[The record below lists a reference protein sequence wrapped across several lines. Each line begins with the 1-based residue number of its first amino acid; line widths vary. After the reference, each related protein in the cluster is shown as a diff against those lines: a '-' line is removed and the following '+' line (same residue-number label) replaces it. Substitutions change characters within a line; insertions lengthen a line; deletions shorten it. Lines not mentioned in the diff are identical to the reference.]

1 MSPPAD
7 RAPYRSPRNRS
18 IARRTARRAR
28 RAARCADYA
37 ARRLPRRQDRILAER
52 ATERFEGSREKVRAL
67 INAASTRE
75 DPRHVAIRAGDHG
88 CQPLMTR
95 LGVAATNRA
104 GFDLYTVP
112 EEIDRLVQ
120 GLHTVN
126 TTPGM
131 GRAQDDPSDGGT
143 RG

>member
-1 MSPPAD
+1 M
-7 RAPYRSPRNRS
+7 RA
-18 IARRTARRAR
+18 
-28 RAARCADYA
+28 
-37 ARRLPRRQDRILAER
+37 
-52 ATERFEGSREKVRAL
+52 F

-75 DPRHVAIRAGDHG
+75 GRRQVAIRAGDHG
-88 CQPLMTR
+88 SQPLMTR

-120 GLHTVN
+120 GPHTVN

-131 GRAQDDPSDGGT
+131 GRARDDPSDGGT
-143 RG
+143 WG

>member
-1 MSPPAD
+1 
-7 RAPYRSPRNRS
+7 
-18 IARRTARRAR
+18 
-28 RAARCADYA
+28 
-37 ARRLPRRQDRILAER
+37 
-52 ATERFEGSREKVRAL
+52 VRAF

-75 DPRHVAIRAGDHG
+75 DRRHVAIHG

-104 GFDLYTVP
+104 GFDLHTVL

-131 GRAQDDPSDGGT
+131 GRARDDPSDGGT

>member
-1 MSPPAD
+1 M
-7 RAPYRSPRNRS
+7 RA
-18 IARRTARRAR
+18 
-28 RAARCADYA
+28 
-37 ARRLPRRQDRILAER
+37 
-52 ATERFEGSREKVRAL
+52 F

-75 DPRHVAIRAGDHG
+75 DRRHVAIRAGDHG

-104 GFDLYTVP
+104 GFDLHTAL

-120 GLHTVN
+120 GLHKVN

-131 GRAQDDPSDGGT
+131 GRARDDPSDGGT
-143 RG
+143 WG